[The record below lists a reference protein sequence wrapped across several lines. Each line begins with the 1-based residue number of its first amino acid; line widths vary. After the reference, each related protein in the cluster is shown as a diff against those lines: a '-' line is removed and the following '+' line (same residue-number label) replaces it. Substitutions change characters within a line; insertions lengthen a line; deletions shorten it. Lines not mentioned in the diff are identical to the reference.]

1 MDEKTLNS
9 LMEDFTDLYE
19 TKPYLSLEKYYT
31 YTSDIFGD
39 CILLKFKWFNS
50 TTCDVL
56 REILLGYDKLHWCV
70 VTSDDN
76 LINIAIAQ
84 GCF

>member
-39 CILLKFKWFNS
+39 CILLKFEWFNS
-50 TTCDVL
+50 SVSDVL
-56 REILLGYDKLHWCV
+56 REILSRYDKLYWCM

-76 LINIAIAQ
+76 LINISIFQ
-84 GCF
+84 ECL